1 MDDEQRHEPIHC
13 KIILVGDSGVGKT
26 SIMGRYLCDYDPNE
40 KATIGA
46 SFKSKLEKV
55 EGKDNIQFEIWD
67 TAGQERYRSVNSIF
81 YQDAYICLLVY
92 DITKKE
98 SFENLKNYWY
108 NAVKECGSEGIIFH
122 IAGNKVDLL
131 EKEEVSKKEVEEYC
145 QSIDAQFNYVSA
157 FKNVYIDS
165 LFHILANRFI
175 ESDLY
180 KEIKKSKNE
189 EKKNLVKLDDSKVD
203 TKEEK
208 NKKKC
213 C

>member
-1 MDDEQRHEPIHC
+1 MDDEHNQEPIHC

-26 SIMGRYLCDYDPNE
+26 SIMGRYLGDYDPHE

-55 EGKDNIQFEIWD
+55 EGKDSIQFEIWD

-81 YQDAYICLLVY
+81 YQDAYVCLLVY

-131 EKEEVSKKEVEEYC
+131 DKEQVQKKEVEEYC
-145 QSIDAQFNYVSA
+145 ESINAEFNYVSA
-157 FKNVYIDS
+157 IKNAYINN
-165 LFHILANRFI
+165 LFQILAKRFI

-180 KEIKKSKNE
+180 KNLKKSKNE
-189 EKKNLVKLDDSKVD
+189 DKQSVKLDKTKKV
-203 TKEEK
+203 EK
-208 NKKKC
+208 SKKKWC
-213 C
+213 